1 MILLAA
7 ILGFLSASVA
17 NILKDWS
24 DRRRLRKALYSELI
38 TMYEISKAT
47 AGDLKSYID
56 DKTLTDDYFYRH
68 FKDAYLYL

>member
-1 MILLAA
+1 
-7 ILGFLSASVA
+7 
-17 NILKDWS
+17 
-24 DRRRLRKALYSELI
+24 
-38 TMYEISKAT
+38 MYEISKAT